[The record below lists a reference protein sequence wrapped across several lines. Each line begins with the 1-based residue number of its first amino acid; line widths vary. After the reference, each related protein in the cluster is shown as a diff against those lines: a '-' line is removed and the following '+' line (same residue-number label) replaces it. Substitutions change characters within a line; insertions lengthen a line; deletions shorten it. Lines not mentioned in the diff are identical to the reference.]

1 MFCSLSA
8 MIKKPDDLT
17 PEECEEAF
25 AIYRIHK
32 TKMTKVPTKR
42 KNNSEELLTN
52 CKKKKRTENDRE
64 GIQCNPLNEVIN
76 LEIPHVGEKIFSNL
90 DTYELV
96 PWLAVSEP
104 WKVLI
109 ENVLT
114 KRWQGKIREAYKD
127 DQMKVVKLLL
137 LKSAVEE
144 DRTYVFT
151 NACFGGHKGVVKLLL
166 DHSDSKNIDVNAKDS
181 LLGKTAFMNACY
193 SGNKGIVKLLLDHPG
208 SKDIDVNDKDIVFG
222 MTAFMFACE
231 SFDEQVVK
239 VLLKHSDRKD
249 IDLNARDNVGK
260 TAFIRA
266 CATGEKEVVKV
277 LLDHQGRQTID
288 FKAQDNDGNTAIE
301 VAFKEGRQ
309 SMAKFLQNHP
319 KMKK

>member
-1 MFCSLSA
+1 MSCSLSA

-25 AIYRIHK
+25 AMYRIHK

-52 CKKKKRTENDRE
+52 CKKKRITENDRE
-64 GIQCNPLNEVIN
+64 GTIQCNPLNEVIN

-127 DQMKVVKLLL
+127 D
-137 LKSAVEE
+137 
-144 DRTYVFT
+144 
-151 NACFGGHKGVVKLLL
+151 
-166 DHSDSKNIDVNAKDS
+166 
-181 LLGKTAFMNACY
+181 
-193 SGNKGIVKLLLDHPG
+193 
-208 SKDIDVNDKDIVFG
+208 
-222 MTAFMFACE
+222 
-231 SFDEQVVK
+231 
-239 VLLKHSDRKD
+239 
-249 IDLNARDNVGK
+249 
-260 TAFIRA
+260 
-266 CATGEKEVVKV
+266 
-277 LLDHQGRQTID
+277 
-288 FKAQDNDGNTAIE
+288 
-301 VAFKEGRQ
+301 
-309 SMAKFLQNHP
+309 
-319 KMKK
+319 